1 MKAHTRVGEGDRS
14 VMISP
19 ADVAKVIDA
28 ADKLEQH
35 LTPAEAVGVMVM
47 HRIDPAVLAQ
57 LQARLDNNAE

>member
-1 MKAHTRVGEGDRS
+1 
-14 VMISP
+14 MISP

-57 LQARLDNNAE
+57 LQERLDNNAE